1 MPLFNEKSL
10 IEDYFVEQLQVRSGK
25 RWRFVVS
32 DELEREATEEPLLTA
47 AFIRALKRLNAD
59 ICIGDDEVKQVL
71 NELKLRGSGSE
82 DAKKI
87 LNYFK
92 DGVPVKFEKERVVK
106 YVKLFNYDD
115 FTKNDFV
122 VSRQITHQAAD
133 KQIRNDII
141 LYVNGIPL
149 VNIECKNP
157 ASLTET
163 WYNAFMQIL
172 GYERDVPEL
181 YKYIQLG
188 IASDNKAKY
197 FTTQPWQQDGEP
209 RYYEW
214 RDAGKDSID
223 STIQMLMPETL
234 LNIIRNYLFIRI
246 ERGATTKVV
255 TRYMQYRAA
264 EQICNRVLG
273 NIEGKTDKT
282 KGLIWHWQG
291 SGKTLTMIFAAN
303 KLYRHPA
310 LANPTVFFVV
320 DREELETQL
329 SDEFN
334 ALDITKPE
342 VVDSIHALR
351 RIIQHDECRG
361 KRGIFITLIHKFRPE
376 ELAELQKELDTLS
389 KTRETI
395 QTRKNVLLF
404 IDEAHRTQYGTLA
417 AQMKEILKNAQ
428 PYAFTGTPVA
438 KQGHDTYGE
447 FSYPPDEKYL
457 DKYFMTDSIE
467 DGFTLKIAYQPRL
480 EEDVHLKKDMLE
492 AFLEVNIEEIPE
504 NLQEVVEEKTKQRLN
519 IAKVYLENPDRI
531 KKVAQDIAEHFKENL
546 DGRFK
551 AMVVAVNRLSCVL
564 YKREL
569 NKLLP
574 KEYSEVVMTYDPIKD
589 KKIKEIW
596 DYRNEEIERN
606 HGKDIEDIRK
616 ETITKYKEEQNP
628 KILIVTDM
636 LLTGFDAPILQ
647 TMYLDKPLK
656 EHRLLQA
663 IARTNRPFKDLKEA
677 GLIIDYVG
685 ILKEFTRAF
694 ENYTK
699 EDISGIL
706 INTDDLVKEFT
717 QKLDETSALFA
728 DVPKDRYDRET
739 MTQAFQ
745 TITSNEE
752 STKKFQANYK
762 RLRKLFELL
771 GPHPIK
777 LEKLRDYTWLT
788 QVYHYYLHETRQEE
802 GRENALAYKYFQK
815 TLKYVYKSTDVKG
828 IDEQYPKIEFDADY
842 LKNLQ
847 EKLKTKEEKAANILF
862 TLNRFVIIDKQRNP
876 IYEGL
881 AAKVERLLNL
891 WKEKTKKFDKIYN
904 EGAEIFQQIQARQ
917 ARQKQL
923 QFTNLQYAILLDM
936 EKAIPNAGDLTKDTQ
951 ELATLLQ
958 PYLFRGWQYQQTA
971 KKAVESTT
979 RRYLRKYIRQNNL
992 SLADLETLYQKI
1004 IDSVKSYA

>member
-1 MPLFNEKSL
+1 MAA
-10 IEDYFVEQLQVRSGK
+10 
-25 RWRFVVS
+25 

-47 AFIRALKRLNAD
+47 AFIRALKRLNKD
-59 ICIGDDEVKQVL
+59 IGIGDDEVKQVI

-82 DAKKI
+82 DSKKI
-87 LNYFK
+87 LNYIK
-92 DGVPVKFEKERVVK
+92 DGVPIKFEKERVVK
-106 YVKLFNYDD
+106 YVKLFDYDNI
-115 FTKNDFV
+115 TNNDFV
-122 VSRQITHQAAD
+122 ISRQITHQAGD

-141 LYVNGIPL
+141 LYINGIPL

-181 YKYIQLG
+181 YKYIQIG
-188 IASDNKAKY
+188 VASDNKAKY
-197 FTTQPWQQDGEP
+197 FPTTPWQQDGEP

-214 RDAGKDSID
+214 RDGSKDSID
-223 STIQMLMPETL
+223 STIEMLMPENL
-234 LNIIRNYLFIRI
+234 LNINRNYLFMRI
-246 ERGATTKVV
+246 ERGATTKVI

-264 EQICNRVLG
+264 EQIGNRVLG
-273 NIEGKTDKT
+273 NIGGKIDKT

-303 KLYRHPA
+303 KLYRHPT
-310 LANPTVFFVV
+310 LANPTVLFVV

-376 ELAELQKELDTLS
+376 ELAELQIELDTLS

-417 AQMKEILKNAQ
+417 AQMKEILKSAQ

-457 DKYFMTDSIE
+457 DKYFMTDSHRRWLH
-467 DGFTLKIAYQPRL
+467 LKIAYQPRL

-504 NLQEVVEEKTKQRLN
+504 NLQEIVEEKAKQKLN

-531 KKVAQDIAEHFKENL
+531 KKVAQDIAAHFKENL

-551 AMVVAVNRLSCVL
+551 AMVVAVNRLSCVR

-569 NKLLP
+569 DRLLP
-574 KEYSEVVMTYDPIKD
+574 KEYSEVVMTYNPLKD
-589 KKIKEIW
+589 QKEIQ
-596 DYRNEEIERN
+596 DYFKETIQQN
-606 HGKDIEDIRK
+606 HGKEIEDIRK
-616 ETITKYKEEQNP
+616 ENVTKFKDETNP

-717 QKLDETSALFA
+717 QKLDETTALFA

-739 MTQAFQ
+739 MNKAFQ

-752 STKKFQANYK
+752 SYQKIPS
-762 RLRKLFELL
+762 KL
-771 GPHPIK
+771 
-777 LEKLRDYTWLT
+777 
-788 QVYHYYLHETRQEE
+788 
-802 GRENALAYKYFQK
+802 
-815 TLKYVYKSTDVKG
+815 
-828 IDEQYPKIEFDADY
+828 
-842 LKNLQ
+842 
-847 EKLKTKEEKAANILF
+847 
-862 TLNRFVIIDKQRNP
+862 
-876 IYEGL
+876 
-881 AAKVERLLNL
+881 
-891 WKEKTKKFDKIYN
+891 
-904 EGAEIFQQIQARQ
+904 
-917 ARQKQL
+917 
-923 QFTNLQYAILLDM
+923 
-936 EKAIPNAGDLTKDTQ
+936 
-951 ELATLLQ
+951 
-958 PYLFRGWQYQQTA
+958 QTA
-971 KKAVESTT
+971 KK
-979 RRYLRKYIRQNNL
+979 
-992 SLADLETLYQKI
+992 TL
-1004 IDSVKSYA
+1004 

>member
-10 IEDYFVEQLQVRSGK
+10 IEDYFAEQLQVQSG
-25 RWRFVVS
+25 RCWRFVGA
-32 DELEREATEEPLLTA
+32 DELEREAVEEPLLTS
-47 AFIRALKRLNAD
+47 AFIRALKRLNAG
-59 ICIGDDEVKQVL
+59 IGVGDDEIKQVL
-71 NELKLRGSGSE
+71 NELKLRTTGSE
-82 DAKKI
+82 DSKKI

-92 DGVPVKFEKERVVK
+92 DGVPIKFEKERVVK
-106 YVKLFNYDD
+106 YVKLFDYDNIPN
-115 FTKNDFV
+115 NDFV
-122 VSRQITHQAAD
+122 VSRQITHQAGD

-141 LYVNGIPL
+141 LYINGIPL

-163 WYNAFMQIL
+163 WYNAFMQIVA
-172 GYERDVPEL
+172 YEKDVPEL
-181 YKYIQLG
+181 YKYIQIG
-188 IASDNKAKY
+188 VATDNKAKY
-197 FTTQPWQQDGEP
+197 FPSTPWQQDEEP
-209 RYYEW
+209 KYYEW
-214 RDAGKDSID
+214 RETSKDSID
-223 STIQMLMPETL
+223 STIEMLMPETL

-246 ERGATTKVV
+246 ERGATTKVI

-264 EQICNRVLG
+264 EQISNRVLN
-273 NIEGKTDKT
+273 NIEGKDAKN

-303 KLYRHPA
+303 KLYRHPE
-310 LANPTVFFVV
+310 LQNPTVFFVV

-342 VVDSIHALR
+342 VVDSIYALR
-351 RIIQHDECRG
+351 KIIQHDEYRG

-376 ELAELQKELDTLS
+376 ELSELQKELDALS

-395 QTRKNVLLF
+395 QTRKNVILF

-417 AQMKEILKNAQ
+417 AQMNEILKNAEA
-428 PYAFTGTPVA
+428 YAFTGTPVA
-438 KQGHDTYGE
+438 KQGHDTYGQ
-447 FSYPPDEKYL
+447 FSYPPEEKYL

-492 AFLEVNIEEIPE
+492 TFLEVNIEEIPE
-504 NLQEVVEEKTKQRLN
+504 NLQEVVEEKAKQKLN
-519 IAKVYLENPDRI
+519 IVKVYLENPDRI
-531 KKVAQDIAEHFKENL
+531 KKVAQDIAAHFKENL

-551 AMVVAVNRLSCVL
+551 AMVVAVNRLSCVR

-569 NKLLP
+569 DRLLP
-574 KEYSEVVMTYDPIKD
+574 KEYSEVVMTYNPLKDP
-589 KKIKEIW
+589 KEIQ
-596 DYRNEEIERN
+596 DYFKETIQQN
-606 HGKDIEDIRK
+606 HGKEIEGIRK
-616 ETITKYKEEQNP
+616 ETVTKFKEEQNP
-628 KILIVTDM
+628 RILVVTDM

-717 QKLDETSALFA
+717 QKLDETTALFA

-739 MTQAFQ
+739 MNKAFQ
-745 TITSNEE
+745 TITSDEE
-752 STKKFQANYK
+752 NTKKFQANYK

-777 LEKLRDYTWLT
+777 LEKLKDYTWLS
-788 QVYHYYLHETRQEE
+788 QVYNFYLHETRQDVAK
-802 GRENALAYKYFQK
+802 ENALAYKYFQK
-815 TLKYVYKSTDVKG
+815 TLKYVYKSTEVKG
-828 IDEQYPKIEFDADY
+828 IDEQYPTIEFDADY
-842 LKNLQ
+842 LINLQ
-847 EKLKTKEEKAANILF
+847 ERLKTKEERAANILF

-876 IYEGL
+876 VYEGL

-923 QFTNLQYAILLDM
+923 QFSNLQYAILLNM
-936 EKAIPNAGDLTKDTQ
+936 EKAIPNNGDLTRDTQ
-951 ELATLLQ
+951 ELGLLLQ
-958 PYLFRGWQYQQTA
+958 PYLFKGWQYQQTA
-971 KKAVESTT
+971 KKAVEQET
-979 RRYLRKYIRQNNL
+979 RRYLRRKYVSQNQI
-992 SLADLETLYQKI
+992 TLTEMDALYEKI
-1004 IDSVKSYA
+1004 IDDVKSYA

>member
-1 MPLFNEKSL
+1 M
-10 IEDYFVEQLQVRSGK
+10 GK
-25 RWRFVVS
+25 AGWKFFS
-32 DELEREATEEPLLTA
+32 PDDLDREATEEPLLTA
-47 AFIRALKRLNAD
+47 AFIRALKSLNAD
-59 ICIGDDEVKQVL
+59 IGIGDDEIKQVL

-82 DAKKI
+82 DSKKI

-92 DGVPVKFEKERVVK
+92 DGVPIKFDKERVVK
-106 YVKLFNYDD
+106 YVKLFDYD
-115 FTKNDFV
+115 TIVNNDFV
-122 VSRQITHQAAD
+122 VSRQITHQAGN

-172 GYERDVPEL
+172 GYEQGVPEL
-181 YKYIQLG
+181 YKYVQLG
-188 IASDNKAKY
+188 VASDNKAKY
-197 FTTQPWQQDGEP
+197 FTTQPWQQDDER

-214 RDAGKDSID
+214 RETGKDSID
-223 STIQMLMPETL
+223 STIQMLMPESL

-246 ERGATTKVV
+246 ERGKTTKVV

-264 EQICNRVLG
+264 EQISNRVLC
-273 NIEGKTDKT
+273 NMEGTTDKT

-303 KLYRHPA
+303 KLYRHTE
-310 LANPTVFFVV
+310 LQNPTVFFVV

-342 VVDSIHALR
+342 LIDSIYALR
-351 RIIQHDECRG
+351 KIIQHDEYRG

-376 ELAELQKELDTLS
+376 ELAQLQKELGNLS
-389 KTRETI
+389 KNRETI
-395 QTRKNVLLF
+395 HTRRNVLLF

-504 NLQEVVEEKTKQRLN
+504 NMQEIVEERAKKKLN

-531 KKVAQDIAEHFKENL
+531 RKVAQDIAAHFTENV
-546 DGRFK
+546 DGKFK
-551 AMVVAVNRLSCVL
+551 AMVVAVNRLSCVR
-564 YKREL
+564 YKQEL
-569 NKLLP
+569 DKLLP
-574 KEYSEVVMTYDPIKD
+574 KEYSEVVMTYNPLKD
-589 KKIKEIW
+589 TKEIQNN
-596 DYRNEEIERN
+596 YKETIERN

-616 ETITKYKEEQNP
+616 ETVTKFKEETNP

-663 IARTNRPFKDLKEA
+663 IARTNRPFMDIKEA
-677 GLIIDYVG
+677 GLILDYVG
-685 ILKEFTRAF
+685 ILKQFTKAF

-699 EDISGIL
+699 EDITGIL
-706 INTDDLVKEFT
+706 INTDELVAEFI
-717 QKLDETSALFA
+717 QKLDETTTLFA
-728 DVPKDRYDRET
+728 DVPKDQYNRET
-739 MTQAFQ
+739 MNKAFQ
-745 TITSNEE
+745 TITSDEE
-752 STKKFQANYK
+752 DTKKFQTNYK

-777 LEKLRDYTWLT
+777 LEKLKDYTWLT
-788 QVYHYYLHETRQEE
+788 QVYNFYLHETRQDVAK
-802 GRENALAYKYFQK
+802 ENALAYKYFQK

-828 IDEQYPKIEFDADY
+828 IDEQYPTIEFDANY
-842 LKNLQ
+842 LLNLQ
-847 EKLKTKEEKAANILF
+847 EKIKSKEEKAANILF

-876 IYEGL
+876 IYEDL
-881 AAKVERLLNL
+881 ATKVERLLKL
-891 WKEKTKKFDKIYN
+891 WKEKTKEFEKIYN
-904 EGAEIFQQIQARQ
+904 ESAEIFRQIQARQ
-917 ARQKQL
+917 ERQEQL
-923 QFTNLQYAILLDM
+923 KFSNLQYAILLDI
-936 EKAIPNAGDLTKDTQ
+936 EKTLPTNADLTHDTK
-951 ELATLLQ
+951 ELVNQLQ
-958 PYLFRGWQYQQTA
+958 PHLFKGWQYQQTA
-971 KKAVESTT
+971 KKAVEQAT
-979 RRYLRKYIRQNNL
+979 RGYLRRKYVGQKL
-992 SLADLETLYQKI
+992 LTLKEMDELYEKI
-1004 IDSVKSYA
+1004 INNVKTYA

>member
-25 RWRFVVS
+25 RWRFVFA
-32 DELEREATEEPLLTA
+32 DELEREAVEEPLLTS
-47 AFIRALKRLNAD
+47 AFIRALKSLNRG
-59 ICIGDDEVKQVL
+59 IGIEDGEVKQVL

-82 DAKKI
+82 DSKKI

-92 DGVPVKFEKERVVK
+92 DGVPIKFEKERVVK
-106 YVKLFNYDD
+106 YVKLFDYENIAN
-115 FTKNDFV
+115 NDFV
-122 VSRQITHQAAD
+122 VSRQITHQAGD

-141 LYVNGIPL
+141 LFINGIPL

-181 YKYIQLG
+181 YKYIQIG
-188 IASDNKAKY
+188 VASDNKAKY
-197 FTTQPWQQDGEP
+197 FPTTPWQQDGEP

-214 RDAGKDSID
+214 RDGSKDSID
-223 STIQMLMPETL
+223 STIEMLMPETL

-246 ERGATTKVV
+246 ERGATTKVI

-264 EQICNRVLG
+264 EQISRRVLN
-273 NIEGKTDKT
+273 NIEGRDPKN

-303 KLYRHPA
+303 KLYRNPE
-310 LANPTVFFVV
+310 LQNPTVFFVV
-320 DREELETQL
+320 DREELESQL

-351 RIIQHDECRG
+351 KIIQHDENRG

-376 ELAELQKELDTLS
+376 ELSELQKELDVLS

-395 QTRKNVLLF
+395 QTRKNVILF

-417 AQMKEILKNAQ
+417 AQMNEILKNAEA
-428 PYAFTGTPVA
+428 YAFTGTPVA
-438 KQGHDTYGE
+438 KQGHDTYGQ
-447 FSYPPDEKYL
+447 FSYPPEEKYL

-492 AFLEVNIEEIPE
+492 GFLEVNIEEIPE
-504 NLQEVVEEKTKQRLN
+504 NLQEVVEEKAKQKLN

-531 KKVAQDIAEHFKENL
+531 KKVAQDIAAHFKENL

-551 AMVVAVNRLSCVL
+551 AMVVAVNRLSCVR

-569 NKLLP
+569 DRLLP
-574 KEYSEVVMTYDPIKD
+574 KEYSEVVMTYNPLKD
-589 KKIKEIW
+589 QKEIQ
-596 DYRNEEIERN
+596 DYFKETIQQN
-606 HGKDIEDIRK
+606 HGKEIEDIRK
-616 ETITKYKEEQNP
+616 ETVTKFKEEQNP

-699 EDISGIL
+699 EDITGIL
-706 INTDDLVKEFT
+706 INTDGLVKEFT
-717 QKLDETSALFA
+717 QKLDETTALFA
-728 DVPKDRYDRET
+728 NVPKDQYDRET
-739 MTQAFQ
+739 MNKAFQ
-745 TITSNEE
+745 TITSDEE

-777 LEKLRDYTWLT
+777 LEKLKDYTWLT
-788 QVYHYYLHETRQEE
+788 QVYNFYLHETRQDVAK
-802 GRENALAYKYFQK
+802 ENALAYKYFQK

-828 IDEQYPKIEFDADY
+828 IDEQYPTIEFDADY
-842 LKNLQ
+842 LINLQ

-876 IYEGL
+876 VYEGL

-891 WKEKTKKFDKIYN
+891 WKEKTKEFDKIYN
-904 EGAEIFQQIQARQ
+904 EGAEIFRQIQARQ

-923 QFTNLQYAILLDM
+923 QFSNLQYAILLNI
-936 EKAIPNAGDLTKDTQ
+936 EKAILNNGDLTKDTQ
-951 ELATLLQ
+951 ELVTLLQ
-958 PYLFRGWQYQQTA
+958 PYLFKGWQYQQTA
-971 KKAVESTT
+971 KKAVEQEN
-979 RRYLRKYIRQNNL
+979 RRYLRRKYVSQNQL
-992 SLADLETLYQKI
+992 TLAEMDSLYKKI
-1004 IDSVKSYA
+1004 IDDVKSYA